1 MKDTPYT
8 RFQKNL
14 QDTLDRLKIPK
25 KDRETFSKPQG
36 IYKKEIEITKDDGK
50 KLKLHAFRVQFNN
63 ARGPYKGGIRYH
75 PEADEDEV
83 KALAALM
90 AIKTAVVDIP
100 FGGAKGGVQVNPK
113 ELSKR
118 EVEAVSRGYVKAFV
132 DHLGP
137 EIDVHAPDV
146 NTNPDIMAWMR
157 DEFEKITKTFAPAF
171 ITGKPLSYGGSEG
184 RDTATARGAFFI
196 IQEMVEREGLD
207 SKELRVVI
215 QGFGNAGSH
224 MAELLHG

>member
-14 QDTLDRLKIPK
+14 QDTLSRLGVSAQEQEI
-25 KDRETFSKPQG
+25 FLKPQHSL
-36 IYKKEIEITKDDGK
+36 KQDIEITKDDGTT
-50 KLKLHAFRVQFNN
+50 LRLPAFRIQFNN
-63 ARGPYKGGIRYH
+63 ARGPYKGGIRFH
-75 PEADEDEV
+75 PEADENEV

-100 FGGAKGGVQVNPK
+100 FGGSKGGVQVNPK
-113 ELSKR
+113 ELSKK
-118 EVEAVSRGYVKAFV
+118 EVEAVSRAYVRAFV

-137 EIDVHAPDV
+137 ETDVPAPDV

-157 DEFEKITKTFAPAF
+157 DEYEKLTKSFAPAF
-171 ITGKPLSYGGSEG
+171 ITGKPLAYGGSHG

-196 IQEMVEREGLD
+196 IQ
-207 SKELRVVI
+207 
-215 QGFGNAGSH
+215 
-224 MAELLHG
+224 